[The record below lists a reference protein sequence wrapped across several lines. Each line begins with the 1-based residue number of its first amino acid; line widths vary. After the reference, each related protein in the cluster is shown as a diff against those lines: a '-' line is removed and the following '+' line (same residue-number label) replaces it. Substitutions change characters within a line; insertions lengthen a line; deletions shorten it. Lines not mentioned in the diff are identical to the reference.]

1 MKSSL
6 KIYTRL
12 VLVSWFKALQRETK
26 GGTDKI
32 SSKIVHMYGES
43 MGMEGLFTYKY
54 SKTRL
59 ERT

>member
-43 MGMEGLFTYKY
+43 MGMGMEGLFT
-54 SKTRL
+54 
-59 ERT
+59 